1 MSKNIVPNPNVMHK
15 LPKRTHPNCFHKIVR
30 NFNILRANID
40 NINIIE
46 TALSDKTTRVVNSDN
61 VYGMH
66 FDLPEIPDCKMTI
79 RFRKNWVEFGFGEQT
94 PKMAMMNRGYMRLK
108 LRVLQNLLHKTA
120 TRQNI

>member
-40 NINIIE
+40 NINMIE
-46 TALSDKTTRVVNSDN
+46 TALINKNTRVVNSDN

-66 FDLPEIPDCKMTI
+66 FDLPEIPDCKMMI
-79 RFRKNWVEFGFGEQT
+79 IFRKNWVEFGFGEQT
-94 PKMAMMNRGYMRLK
+94 PKIAMMNRGYIGIK
-108 LRVLQNLLHKTA
+108 LRALQNLLHKTS
-120 TRQNI
+120 TR